1 MPART
6 RTRQSSAI
14 KGGRRFRKLFGT
26 WQDQPTP
33 IAPFSYKHV
42 CSDVT
47 GNRGGSNGLTIDK
60 EQYGIL
66 PLNGKDADQNE
77 YQEWYPGGMMV
88 LPAHMATAAP
98 STNELINQLITRSNP
113 GRAEVSIPRAVAEL
127 RDLPDLVRQ
136 GGNLYRRYFQSPMRR
151 ADRNRLRRG
160 LEAANDGQGIYLA
173 YEFGVAPIISDM
185 HKLLDFQSR
194 FARRA
199 KELERFYSNGGSKR
213 RLQLGKFSAT
223 ETDDAVPVVSGAGG
237 TWYAR
242 RTRTTRVDCWGTIRW
257 RPAPG
262 STIPQTQPWLMHQ
275 ARRAVL
281 GLGPTQLGD
290 AWDIIPFSWMVDWF
304 GDVGTFL
311 HTWNNR
317 IPAVMSNICVM
328 RHSTTKFEFE
338 RLDHKEVL
346 GGSGYTMRVTKTRHL
361 GSTQAPITLNNNF
374 LSTWR
379 LSIVSALAATRH
391 RRVAR

>member
-6 RTRQSSAI
+6 RTYQSPPL

-26 WQDQPTP
+26 WQNQPYP
-33 IAPFSYKHV
+33 IAPFTFKHV

-47 GNRGGSNGLTIDK
+47 GNRDGSNGLTIDK

-66 PLNGKDADQNE
+66 PLNGFDSDQNE
-77 YQEWYPGGMMV
+77 YQGWYPAGMMV

-98 STNELINQLITRSNP
+98 STNELINMLVTRSNP

-127 RDLPDLVRQ
+127 RELPSLVRQ
-136 GGNLYRRYFQSPMRR
+136 GGDLYRRYFQSPMRR
-151 ADRNRLRRG
+151 RDRDRLRHG
-160 LEAANDGQGIYLA
+160 LQAANDGQGIYLA

-185 HKLLDFQSR
+185 HKLLDFQAR
-194 FARRA
+194 FDRRA
-199 KELERFYSNGGSKR
+199 KELARFFSNGGSKR
-213 RLQLGKFSAT
+213 RLQLGNYSAT
-223 ETDDAVPVVSGAGG
+223 DTVDNVPVVSGAGG

-257 RPAPG
+257 RPAAG
-262 STIPQTQPWLMHQ
+262 VAIPQTHAQLMHQ

-304 GDVGTFL
+304 ADVGNFL

-317 IPAVMSNICVM
+317 IPATMSNICVM
-328 RHSTTKFEFE
+328 RRSTTKFEFE
-338 RLDHKEVL
+338 RLDHKEVK
-346 GGSGYTMRVTKTRHL
+346 GGSGYTMRVTKTRHV
-361 GSTQAPITLNNNF
+361 GSSQAPITLNNNF
-374 LSTWR
+374 MSTWR